1 MRSTALLAG
10 TLVVLWFSLPAFVSS
25 ASVGAAIRT
34 EVSLHVAWLGERAAH
49 RVLARTLDWLGQAS
63 AAGEDLARP
72 RPAPGDPLSVRL
84 TATAGALIATP
95 YIQAIRALGRLAVY
109 RVAALAEWFVL
120 GLPILVGA
128 VIDGALMR
136 TVMTRS
142 FAHPSP
148 VFFGIGLHGAILA
161 GTCMALA
168 LLLPIVLHPVL
179 WGGLIALLG
188 VALRT
193 LIANFHRLH

>member
-1 MRSTALLAG
+1 MKSAALLAG

-25 ASVGAAIRT
+25 AAVGAAIRT
-34 EVSLHVAWLGERAAH
+34 EVSLHATWLGERAAH
-49 RVLARTLDWLGQAS
+49 RVLARTADWLGQVS
-63 AAGEDLARP
+63 AAGEDLARR

-84 TATAGALIATP
+84 TAAADALLATP
-95 YIQAIRALGRLAVY
+95 YTQAIRALGRLVVY
-109 RVAALAEWFVL
+109 RVAALAEWFAL

-128 VIDGALMR
+128 VVDGALMR
-136 TVMTRS
+136 TVTTRS

-148 VFFGIGLHGAILA
+148 VFFGVGLHGAILA

-179 WGGLIALLG
+179 WGALVALLG

-193 LIANFHRLH
+193 VVANFHRLH